1 MTEGCLKRIS
11 KVRWRLLGGLS
22 RNPNAYLRQI
32 SGIIHIGANTG
43 QERELYAK
51 HDLNVIWIEP
61 IPEVFTRLKANLRTY
76 PHQRALQYLVTDREG
91 GSYEFHI
98 ANNDGLSSSIL
109 ELGQHRDIW
118 PDVKYERH
126 ITLKGTTLASIV
138 EREGINLRN
147 YDALVMDTQGSE
159 LLVLKGAA
167 RVLSGFT
174 YIKTEAADF
183 ESYEGCAKLAEI
195 EVFLHSHGFR
205 AQHRNLFA
213 SRPGGGGYYDV
224 IYKKSG

>member
-1 MTEGCLKRIS
+1 VKENWLKRIS
-11 KVRWRLLGGLS
+11 KARWQITGGLS

-51 HDLNVIWIEP
+51 HNLNVIWIEP
-61 IPEVFTRLKANLRTY
+61 IPEVFTQLEANLRTY
-76 PHQRALQYLVTDREG
+76 PCQRALQYLVTDKDG

-98 ANNDGLSSSIL
+98 SNNDGLSSSIL

-138 EREGINLRN
+138 EREGIDLRN

-183 ESYEGCAKLAEI
+183 ESYENCAKLAEI

-205 AQHRNLFA
+205 ALHRKLFA